1 MDWWRS
7 SKSICIKE
15 KSQGKQD
22 ILPSNINLHTR
33 EKVFIQKIKKKKEG
47 EKNTEEGKDN
57 LHIFQVKGAHHSHI
71 GVCVCKK
78 KKNK

>member
-15 KSQGKQD
+15 KSHGKQD

-33 EKVFIQKIKKKKEG
+33 ENVFIQKILKRKG
-47 EKNTEEGKDN
+47 ENKEEGKDD
-57 LHIFQVKGAHHSHI
+57 LHIFQVKGVHHNHI
-71 GVCVCKK
+71 GVCVCVFVYSV
-78 KKNK
+78 